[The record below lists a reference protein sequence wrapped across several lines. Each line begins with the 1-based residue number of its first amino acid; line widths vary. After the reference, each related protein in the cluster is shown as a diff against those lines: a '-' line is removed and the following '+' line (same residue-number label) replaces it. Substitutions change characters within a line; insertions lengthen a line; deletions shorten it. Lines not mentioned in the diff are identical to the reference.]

1 MTEENTLVAEPN
13 QVIPA
18 DNNWVEGISS
28 NDSVCKVASRVLDTR
43 LKAICHWLPLA
54 AENSDED
61 IEYVHQ
67 LRLSVRRA
75 VEAARIFSGLIE
87 EAEYDELRKKLRRI
101 RLAADDARN
110 WDVLCGRVSHGGY
123 IPAKLLE
130 QIEAGRRK
138 VQEPIAMAYQE
149 YRIEACGEKFEKL
162 VQDVESHGYG
172 EGKRRFVRHARKY
185 LRPVVKKFFQAAQS
199 DLTTYKS
206 LHNLRIRTKKLGYTM
221 EIVAVAFAPAFRRK
235 LYPKVAIFQN
245 LLGTMNDHAT
255 EKSMFRDLLSKSES
269 LEENAFLEGLLMAE
283 ERASDDLKAGFL
295 AIWTPKVVSDLEHQ
309 FRAYLLGNS

>member
-1 MTEENTLVAEPN
+1 MTKERTLVAEPI

-18 DNNWVEGISS
+18 DSNWIEGVSPHE
-28 NDSVCKVASRVLDTR
+28 SVRKVASRVLNTR
-43 LKAICHWLPLA
+43 LMAVCRWLPLA
-54 AENSDED
+54 AGNSDED

-75 VEAARIFSGLIE
+75 VEAARVFSGLIE
-87 EAEYDELRKKLRRI
+87 GADYEELREKLRRI

-130 QIEAGRRK
+130 QIKAGRRK
-138 VQEPIAMAYQE
+138 VQEPITTAYQE
-149 YRIEACGEKFEKL
+149 YRTEACDEKFEKL
-162 VQDVESHGYG
+162 VQDVESHEYG

-206 LHNLRIRTKKLGYTM
+206 LHGLRIRTKKLGYTM
-221 EIVAVAFAPAFRRK
+221 EIVAVAFAPAFRKK
-235 LYPKVAIFQN
+235 LYPQVAIFQN

-255 EKSMFRDLLSKSES
+255 ERSMFRDLLSKSDS
-269 LEENAFLEGLLMAE
+269 LEQKAFLEGLLLAE

-295 AIWTPKVVSDLEHQ
+295 AIWTPKVVSDLGRQ
-309 FRAYLLGNS
+309 FRAYH

>member
-1 MTEENTLVAEPN
+1 MTKERTLVAKPT

-18 DNNWVEGISS
+18 DSNWIEGILP
-28 NDSVCKVASRVLDTR
+28 NQSVCKVASRVLDTR
-43 LKAICHWLPLA
+43 LMAVCRWLPLA
-54 AENSDED
+54 DENSGEN

-75 VEAARIFSGLIE
+75 VEAARVFSGLIG
-87 EAEYDELRKKLRRI
+87 EAEYEELREKLRRI

-138 VQEPIAMAYQE
+138 VQEPITMAYQE
-149 YRIEACGEKFEKL
+149 YRTEACGEKFEKL
-162 VQDVESHGYG
+162 VHDVESHEYG
-172 EGKRRFVRHARKY
+172 EGKRRFVRHAPKY
-185 LRPVVKKFFQAAQS
+185 LRPVVKKFFRAAKS
-199 DLTTYKS
+199 DLTTYQS
-206 LHNLRIRTKKLGYTM
+206 LHGLRIRTKKLGYTM
-221 EIVAVAFAPAFRRK
+221 EIVAVAFAPAFRKK
-235 LYPKVAIFQN
+235 LYPLVALFQN

-255 EKSMFRDLLSKSES
+255 ERSMFRDLLSESES
-269 LEENAFLEGLLMAE
+269 LEQKAFLEGMLLAE

-295 AIWTPKVVSDLEHQ
+295 AIWTPRVVSNLGRQ
-309 FRAYLLGNS
+309 FRAYH

>member
-1 MTEENTLVAEPN
+1 MTEENTLVAEPTR
-13 QVIPA
+13 VIPA

-28 NDSVCKVASRVLDTR
+28 NESVCKVASRVLDTR

-61 IEYVHQ
+61 IEYVHR

-87 EAEYDELRKKLRRI
+87 EAEYDELREKLRRI
-101 RLAADDARN
+101 RLAADDSRN

-130 QIEAGRRK
+130 QIKAGRRK
-138 VQEPIAMAYQE
+138 VQEPIKAAYQE
-149 YRIEACGEKFEKL
+149 YTTEACGEKFTKL
-162 VQDVESHGYG
+162 VQEVESHGNN

-206 LHNLRIRTKKLGYTM
+206 LHGLRIRTKKLGYTM
-221 EIVAVAFAPAFRRK
+221 EIVAVAFAPAFRKK
-235 LYPKVAIFQN
+235 LYPQVVIFEN

-255 EKSMFRDLLSKSES
+255 EKSMFMDLLSNSES
-269 LEENAFLEGLLMAE
+269 LEQKAFLEGLLMAE
-283 ERASDDLKAGFL
+283 ERAIADLKAGFL
-295 AIWTPKVVSDLEHQ
+295 AIWTPKVVSDLKRR
-309 FRAYLLGNS
+309 FRAYD

>member
-1 MTEENTLVAEPN
+1 MTKERTLVAEPT

-18 DNNWVEGISS
+18 DSNWIEGISP
-28 NDSVCKVASRVLDTR
+28 NQSVCKVASRVLNTR
-43 LKAICHWLPLA
+43 LMAVCRWLPLA

-75 VEAARIFSGLIE
+75 VEAARVFSGLIE
-87 EAEYDELRKKLRRI
+87 EAKYEELRKKLRRI

-123 IPAKLLE
+123 IPATLLE
-130 QIEAGRRK
+130 QIKAGRRK
-138 VQEPIAMAYQE
+138 VQEPITTAYQE
-149 YRIEACGEKFEKL
+149 CRTEACGEKFEKL
-162 VQDVESHGYG
+162 VQDVESHEYG

-206 LHNLRIRTKKLGYTM
+206 LHGLRIRTKKLGYTM
-221 EIVAVAFAPAFRRK
+221 EIVAVAFAPAFRK
-235 LYPKVAIFQN
+235 NLYPQVALFQN

-255 EKSMFRDLLSKSES
+255 ERSMFRDLLSKSES
-269 LEENAFLEGLLMAE
+269 LEQKAFLEGLLLAE

-295 AIWTPKVVSDLEHQ
+295 AIWTPKVVSDLGRQ
-309 FRAYLLGNS
+309 FRAYH